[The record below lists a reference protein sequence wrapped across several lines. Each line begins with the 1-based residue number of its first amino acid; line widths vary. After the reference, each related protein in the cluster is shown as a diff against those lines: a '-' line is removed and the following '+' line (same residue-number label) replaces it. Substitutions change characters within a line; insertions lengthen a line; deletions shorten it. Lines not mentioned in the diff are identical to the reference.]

1 MKTMAKT
8 NSNCDGKD
16 RGTVMPA
23 GRRVM
28 RGDIGQALVE
38 LALIFPVFILL
49 LVGAAEFGR
58 LAYAAIEVTDA
69 ARAGVAYGAQS
80 HITASDTTGMQT
92 AATQNAPDVT
102 GISAVATNFCA
113 CSTAPTAQNSCTSAA
128 VTTSCSTA
136 PAHSEEFVQVKTSAA
151 VNTVFHYPGLPT
163 LYTMTGQAIMRV
175 EQ

>member
-1 MKTMAKT
+1 MKKMSQAYLH
-8 NSNCDGKD
+8 CDKGWD
-16 RGTVMPA
+16 GMLA
-23 GRRVM
+23 
-28 RGDIGQALVE
+28 RGDKGQALVE
-38 LALIFPVFILL
+38 LALIFPIFILL

-102 GISAVATNFCA
+102 GISATATNFCA
-113 CSTAPTAQNSCTSAA
+113 CSSAPTAQNSCTSAA

-136 PAHSEEFVQVKTSAA
+136 PDHSEEFVQVNTTAS
-151 VNTVFHYPGLPT
+151 VNTIFNYPGLPKI
-163 LYTMTGQAIMRV
+163 YTMTGQAIMRV